1 MNYIGQVNSNKAKYL
16 YFRAEATDANDDATG
31 DSALF
36 PASSLMGMQPTGD
49 SALTLYFKSMLRG
62 SGIGGVE
69 HFQNNDS
76 VIVTLASANTHI
88 MAMSAIIEAINN
100 PNLPSVIVVAN
111 NDSGG
116 TEYLEKSNITACST
130 ITVFAAYS

>member
-16 YFRAEATDANDDATG
+16 YFRTEATDANDDATG

-62 SGIGGVE
+62 SGIGALE
-69 HFQNNDS
+69 NSQNNDS

-88 MAMSAIIEAINN
+88 QAMSAIIEAINN
-100 PNLPSVIVVAN
+100 PNLPSVIIVAN
-111 NDSGG
+111 DDSGG
-116 TEYLEKSNITACST
+116 TEYLDKSNINACGT
-130 ITVFAAYS
+130 ITVAAAYS